1 VVSAR
6 GNPAAPFVF
15 FLLREAG
22 KYRLEGSGSGDKKA
36 SGAAA
41 ADLANLTPADIEAL
55 IAATKTAPKTR

>member
-1 VVSAR
+1 M
-6 GNPAAPFVF
+6 
-15 FLLREAG
+15 REAG
-22 KYRLEGSGSGDKKA
+22 KYRLEGSGNGDKKA

>member
-15 FLLREAG
+15 FLRLEAG
-22 KYRLEGSGSGDKKA
+22 KYRLEGSGNGDKKA

-41 ADLANLTPADIEAL
+41 ADLAKLTPADIAAL
-55 IAATKTAPKTR
+55 IAAAKTAPKTR